1 MPIVATLLSTSQD
14 KIINLTTTKRRKL
27 ATRTLFVPFVLTIM
41 AVVALVIVA
50 GFLFQDYVIH
60 NQDPHYPVLTKNDDL
75 RIELV
80 ASNLSFP
87 TNMAFLDHSN
97 ILVSEKNTGN
107 VRLISDGVLKPE
119 PLLRLKV
126 ESQGERGLLGL
137 AILDNT
143 STTGESGKDMK
154 SKLLRSSSLSPTH
167 LFPTIPKAY
176 VYIYFTELKKNGEIK
191 NVIYRYDWNGNSL
204 INPKLILEL
213 PSSAGIYHNG
223 GKMIIGPRDHQLY
236 VAVGDLNSPNTMMQ
250 NYKYGKKSSYS
261 SVILRINPI
270 SGLPSAGNPFLSD
283 NKSGNTTDI
292 AGIAYSYAYG
302 IRNSFGMAFD
312 PVTGLL
318 WDTENGENSYDE
330 INLVKPGFN
339 SGWDKV
345 MGPIS
350 RNNDTATKSRLFAL
364 QGSYYSDPK
373 FSWRIPIG
381 VTAIEF
387 FTSSSFGTKY
397 KNNIFIGDINLGNI
411 YYFKVSNANRT
422 DLYLNSSQHSELVD
436 RVADNKNEIL
446 KTLFASNFQGRITD
460 IKTGPDGNLYVL
472 TYFDGKIYKIMPK
485 NA

>member
-1 MPIVATLLSTSQD
+1 
-14 KIINLTTTKRRKL
+14 
-27 ATRTLFVPFVLTIM
+27 
-41 AVVALVIVA
+41 
-50 GFLFQDYVIH
+50 
-60 NQDPHYPVLTKNDDL
+60 
-75 RIELV
+75 
-80 ASNLSFP
+80 
-87 TNMAFLDHSN
+87 
-97 ILVSEKNTGN
+97 
-107 VRLISDGVLKPE
+107 
-119 PLLRLKV
+119 
-126 ESQGERGLLGL
+126 
-137 AILDNT
+137 
-143 STTGESGKDMK
+143 
-154 SKLLRSSSLSPTH
+154 
-167 LFPTIPKAY
+167 
-176 VYIYFTELKKNGEIK
+176 
-191 NVIYRYDWNGNSL
+191 
-204 INPKLILEL
+204 
-213 PSSAGIYHNG
+213 
-223 GKMIIGPRDHQLY
+223 
-236 VAVGDLNSPNTMMQ
+236 
-250 NYKYGKKSSYS
+250 
-261 SVILRINPI
+261 
-270 SGLPSAGNPFLSD
+270 
-283 NKSGNTTDI
+283 
-292 AGIAYSYAYG
+292 
-302 IRNSFGMAFD
+302 MAFD
-312 PVTGLL
+312 PATGLL

-350 RNNDTATKSRLFAL
+350 RNNDTSTKGRLFAL

-446 KTLFASNFQGRITD
+446 KILFASNFQGRITD